1 MVQTN
6 VLEGAGLPQRP
17 LWVTS
22 GHLRRNRPCPLYPQK
37 RTCAVQ
43 LGMSALGQKETSSQ
57 ADPALKVGWLR
68 GHKACSFTN
77 GQVT

>member
-22 GHLRRNRPCPLYPQK
+22 GHLRRNRRCPLYPQK
-37 RTCAVQ
+37 RTYAVQ
-43 LGMSALGQKETSSQ
+43 LGMSALGHKQTFI
-57 ADPALKVGWLR
+57 AVIFANLCR
-68 GHKACSFTN
+68 GFASAAQSCL
-77 GQVT
+77 